1 MEIKFTE
8 SQMEQALRLYAMMAL
23 GVPSSDIDGVAVTY
37 NSGIYRFQCNVK
49 NPKIPIPTI
58 KKQEIS
64 QEEIDKV
71 YSAVTKRS
79 LDVN

>member
-1 MEIKFTE
+1 MLIKFTE
-8 SQMEQALRLYAMMAL
+8 SQLEQALRLYAMVAL
-23 GVPSSDIDGVAVTY
+23 GVPSTDIQNIQIHFESGV
-37 NSGIYRFQCNVK
+37 YRFGCQVND
-49 NPKIPIPTI
+49 PKIFFPTI

-79 LDVN
+79 LDVS